1 MSPNSPQRPQDRA
14 QADAG
19 RMSRIAISFIL
30 ALLVASLVGAVVLPI
45 GIDAIVDDRT
55 ETVLNQSQTTTEAIT
70 PVLDAE
76 LASDSDAG
84 NATYNLTVGDDTV
97 SKTIAEGSDAD
108 YTLNGQTVNVN
119 VSDAQTTEASA
130 TFEYPVELGW
140 STGTQSMWN
149 ILDVVIV
156 LAVFLFVFGIALAAT
171 DSL

>member
-19 RMSRIAISFIL
+19 RMSRIAISFVL
-30 ALLVASLVGAVVLPI
+30 ALLVAALVAAVVLPI
-45 GIDAIVDDRT
+45 GINAVVDDRS
-55 ETVLNQSQTTTEAIT
+55 ETVLNQSNDSTEAIT
-70 PVLDAE
+70 PVLDAALE
-76 LASDSDAG
+76 ETNADT
-84 NATYNLTVGDDTV
+84 NATYNLTVGDDSVTN
-97 SKTIAEGSDAD
+97 TIAEGSDAD
-108 YTLNGQTVNVN
+108 YSLNGQTVNVN
-119 VSDAQTTEASA
+119 VSNVEADNASA

-140 STGTQSMWN
+140 SSGTQSMWG